1 MVDANRSRL
10 NIQEV
15 EQTLTR
21 MINDSNTEMQLK
33 LDQVTAS
40 LVELKSLFTQQ
51 PLNQPGSSMINNIER
66 TQYGSRLNT
75 QVFVG
80 IPQTQSFPSQT
91 HYSTRF
97 SKVEFLRFDGMK
109 VKEWL
114 YKCKQFFALD
124 NTPPKSKVRLA
135 SNHLDDS
142 ALQWHLNY
150 MRANFNIYPS
160 WPQYISDIT

>member
-15 EQTLTR
+15 EQTHTR

-40 LVELKSLFTQQ
+40 LAELKSLFTQQ
-51 PLNQPGSSMINNIER
+51 PLNQLGSSMINNIER

-142 ALQWHLNY
+142 AL
-150 MRANFNIYPS
+150 
-160 WPQYISDIT
+160 